1 MTRIS
6 DASDVSFTSEMKVL
20 DSGGTDTRAACGRMM
35 RLSAGVPR
43 AARPCAP
50 ASHCPFGTER
60 IAARM
65 ISAA

>member
-6 DASDVSFTSEMKVL
+6 DASEVSLTSEMNVF

-35 RLSAGVPR
+35 RASAVRRGIPIVY
-43 AARPCAP
+43 A
-50 ASHCPFGTER
+50 ASHCPCGTEST
-60 IAARM
+60 AARM